1 MLHFEDDQWRA
12 TELLQQLLHRNL
24 ALVEEACCTGD
35 QTTAVQRRPSGINIV
50 DDLNVVDIEKGAPVH
65 EHVILSVQGL
75 TCVGCENKLFRSLD
89 SIPAVCNLKTSLVLS
104 QAEFDLDLCG
114 SSVDDVIRS
123 VERMTGFGCQ
133 TLSSKGQDIDVVV
146 GDGAGDFITLTYPEG
161 VSDMVVLDKQSVR
174 ITYNAKV
181 VGARDLLERAFDT
194 SIDWPLILYPAVA
207 AGNRHVCETA
217 YMTLL
222 SAVLTIP
229 VLVLA
234 WAPLPPRIFHM
245 ARRP

>member
-1 MLHFEDDQWRA
+1 MCRLRPVDNQKGRRKVALTQEERTSRA
-12 TELLQQLLHRNL
+12 TREVLISKTTSGVRQSSCNSSCTPKFG
-24 ALVEEACCTGD
+24 ACSKEACCTGD

-133 TLSSKGQDIDVVV
+133 RLSSKGQDIDVVV
-146 GDGAGDFITLTYPEG
+146 GDGAGDFITLTYQKAFLIW
-161 VSDMVVLDKQSVR
+161 SSWTNNQSASP
-174 ITYNAKV
+174 T
-181 VGARDLLERAFDT
+181 
-194 SIDWPLILYPAVA
+194 
-207 AGNRHVCETA
+207 
-217 YMTLL
+217 TLR
-222 SAVLTIP
+222 S
-229 VLVLA
+229 
-234 WAPLPPRIFHM
+234 
-245 ARRP
+245 